1 MDGNASKIEFIE
13 TGAADEVAPVLEAV
27 SLHLDRPPRRSERLS
42 HVSALLAAAIAHAL
56 LIAAFLLPRSDA
68 LGDEGVALETIAV
81 SIVDAV
87 PVISAPETKPSE
99 AIEPLPVAEEPVA
112 EHSPEKPEPRKEVE
126 KEPEP
131 EAPALALALPPE
143 PEPPPP
149 DALVLPS
156 RQPEP
161 EPVPVV
167 RDEPKPPIEKP
178 PEKVEDAE
186 NEQKEVVA
194 AEPPA
199 AAVAPAALPS
209 VTSAEAAPGV
219 VRAYARRISIA
230 LDRNK
235 PRSRGMRG
243 KVVVQFVVD
252 TDGKP
257 QRPEVLKS
265 SGNPRLDDLVVAAI
279 VRVPFPPPPPDMS
292 VRQRTFNVPFEYR

>member
-1 MDGNASKIEFIE
+1 MDGNASKIELIE
-13 TGAADEVAPVLEAV
+13 TGAAEEVAPVLEAV

-42 HVSALLAAAIAHAL
+42 HVSALVAAAMAHAL

-68 LGDEGVALETIAV
+68 LGDEGVALESIAV

-99 AIEPLPVAEEPVA
+99 AIEPLPVIEEPLA
-112 EHSPEKPEPRKEVE
+112 EPSPETPEPRKEVE

-131 EAPALALALPPE
+131 EAPALALDLPPE
-143 PEPPPP
+143 PEPPP

-186 NEQKEVVA
+186 KEQKEVVA

-199 AAVAPAALPS
+199 PAVAPAALPS

-252 TDGKP
+252 TNGKP
-257 QRPEVLKS
+257 QPPKVLTS
-265 SGNPRLDDLVVAAI
+265 SGNARLDDLVVAAI
-279 VRVPFPPPPPDMS
+279 VRIPFPPPPTEMS